1 MAFILTFE
9 GGEVMARSRFTVG
22 TRYKRNEEVSIV
34 RELLVDGKLSV
45 ENQSFGGLS
54 RTTQDELS
62 KAWAR
67 GEIAFEIHGPNTR
80 KPRDIPLITEFT
92 VADFE
97 RLPAKWRDE
106 ARRRLD
112 LIRPLLGLPPEERTN
127 EYIEKYV
134 EGKKKDKSK
143 GKEDSL
149 PAQPDSTN
157 APKQRKNG
165 RKKDQRMGQALSRAS
180 IRMWMNDFLDSGCDL
195 RSLVPGYHQ
204 YKGKGKSRLT
214 AEDEKIINAVLEEC
228 KKQPAK
234 RRAKDVRYDVINRVV
249 DEQGKRPQEELPSLS
264 TMYRRIHKEG
274 FTAILRRQRSH
285 LEKHAEDQV
294 FAGPKP
300 TRILERVEIDDTELD
315 FIVVDLVDRL
325 PIGRPTITKA
335 IDAYSG
341 MPYGFYVGFEPA
353 SYLTIQACLYHGI
366 LPKPDCQKLYGTKH
380 PWPVYGLPETLIVDN
395 GHHYTGNDLDYAC
408 EQLGVLLEWMPVKK
422 PWWKARIESSFYSD
436 DRGLIHTLPGT
447 TFSNVLERGD
457 YDSLRHA
464 CISLEGFMQLLH
476 IFLLDEY
483 AIDWHEG
490 VGKKGG
496 VPMKLWEESVRSGY
510 IPSLHHSVNDL
521 RYILYPGEMRTVQ
534 ASGIDLEALRYQS
547 LALAGLRSYLE
558 SKEYR
563 DRKKSAGNQ
572 DESRKEKVHV
582 KYDPLDL
589 SMLYVYDP
597 RTGHEDWLPVP
608 AVDQEYTKGLSIHKH
623 RVIRN
628 YILRQKKE
636 VDIYELAAAKK
647 HIQEVVEYEYGLTR
661 KVRGRRKAARYLGI
675 GSELM
680 PGAASNVLASPT
692 PQDELMHEEAEKE
705 VEVEGEAKIDAGTE
719 EVANSQAPDDSKSVK
734 KQRKRKKKSSDVPAT
749 GLNIPTAQ
757 ETETASLPKEGWSGD
772 YELP

>member
-1 MAFILTFE
+1 
-9 GGEVMARSRFTVG
+9 MARSRFTVG
-22 TRYKRNEEVSIV
+22 TRYKYNGEVFIV
-34 RELLVDGKLSV
+34 HELLLDGKLSV

-62 KAWAR
+62 KTWAR

-80 KPRDIPLITEFT
+80 KPRDVPIVTEFT

-112 LIRPLLGLPPEERTN
+112 LIRPLLQLPLGECTN
-127 EYIEKYV
+127 EYIEEYV
-134 EGKKKDKSK
+134 DSLKDGQKKDQQK
-143 GKEDSL
+143 GRGASL
-149 PAQPDSTN
+149 PAQPDSAN

-180 IRMWMNDFLDSGCDL
+180 IRNWINDFLDSGCDL
-195 RSLVPGYHQ
+195 RSLVPGYHK

-214 AEDEKIINAVLEEC
+214 SEDEKVINAVLEEC
-228 KKQPAK
+228 KKKPAK
-234 RRAKDVRYDVINRVV
+234 RRARDVRYTVINRIA

-285 LEKHAEDQV
+285 LEKHDEDQV

-341 MPYGFYVGFEPA
+341 MPYGFYVGFEPP

-380 PWPVYGLPETLIVDN
+380 SWPVYGLPETLIVDN
-395 GHHYTGNDLDYAC
+395 GRHYTGYDLDYAC
-408 EQLGVLLEWMPVKK
+408 EQLGILLEFMPVKK
-422 PWWKARIESSFYSD
+422 PWWKAKIESSFYSD

-447 TFSNVLERGD
+447 TFSNILERGD

-464 CISLEGFMQLLH
+464 CISLEGFMELLH
-476 IFLLDEY
+476 VYLLDEY
-483 AIDWHEG
+483 AIDWHDG
-490 VGKKGG
+490 VGKNGG
-496 VPMKLWEESVRSGY
+496 VPMKLWEESVLSGY
-510 IPSLHHSVNDL
+510 IPCLHHNVNDL
-521 RYILYPGEMRTVQ
+521 RYILYPGELRTVQ
-534 ASGIDLEALRYQS
+534 PGGIDLEALRYQHT
-547 LALAGLRSYLE
+547 ALAGLRSYLE
-558 SKEYR
+558 SKEYKDSKR
-563 DRKKSAGNQ
+563 SDDEQDQSRK
-572 DESRKEKVHV
+572 EKEKVHV
-582 KYDPLDL
+582 KYDPMDL

-597 RTGHEDWLPVP
+597 RPDHEDWLSVP

-647 HIQEVVEYEYGLTR
+647 HIQEIVEREYGLTR
-661 KVRGRRKAARYLGI
+661 KIRGRKNSARYLGI
-675 GSELM
+675 GSESA
-680 PGAASNVLASPT
+680 PNTASNT
-692 PQDELMHEEAEKE
+692 PFSRQSQQEETKKE
-705 VEVEGEAKIDAGTE
+705 VGAEGNTKNDSGTE
-719 EVANSQAPDDSKSVK
+719 EVADSQVPDNTKPAK
-734 KQRKRKKKSSDVPAT
+734 KLRKRKDKSSDVPPT
-749 GLNIPTAQ
+749 SVSMPTAQ
-757 ETETASLPKEGWSGD
+757 ELESESSNRTGWSGD

>member
-1 MAFILTFE
+1 
-9 GGEVMARSRFTVG
+9 MARSRFTVG
-22 TRYKRNEEVSIV
+22 TRYKRNGEVFIV
-34 RELLVDGKLSV
+34 HELLLDGKLSV

-80 KPRDIPLITEFT
+80 KPRDIPLVTEFT

-112 LIRPLLGLPPEERTN
+112 LIRPLLELPPEERTN

-134 EGKKKDKSK
+134 EGKKKDQPK
-143 GKEDSL
+143 GPEASL

-165 RKKDQRMGQALSRAS
+165 RKKKQRMGQALSRAS

-214 AEDEKIINAVLEEC
+214 AEDEKIVNAVLEEC
-228 KKQPAK
+228 KKKPAK
-234 RRAKDVRYDVINRVV
+234 RRARDVRYTVINRIA

-285 LEKHAEDQV
+285 LEKHDEDQV
-294 FAGPKP
+294 LAGPKP
-300 TRILERVEIDDTELD
+300 TRINERVEIDDTELD

-335 IDAYSG
+335 IEAYSG
-341 MPYGFYVGFEPA
+341 MPYGFYVGFEPP

-380 PWPVYGLPETLIVDN
+380 SWPVYGLPETLIVDN
-395 GHHYTGNDLDYAC
+395 GRHYTGYDLDYAC
-408 EQLGVLLEWMPVKK
+408 EQLGILLEFMPVKK
-422 PWWKARIESSFYSD
+422 PWWKAKIESSFYSD

-447 TFSNVLERGD
+447 TFSNILERGD

-464 CISLEGFMQLLH
+464 CISLEGFMELLH
-476 IFLLDEY
+476 VYLLDEY
-483 AIDWHEG
+483 AIDWHDG
-490 VGKKGG
+490 VGKNGG
-496 VPMKLWEESVRSGY
+496 VPMKLWEESVLNGY
-510 IPSLHHSVNDL
+510 IPCLHHNVNDL
-521 RYILYPGEMRTVQ
+521 RYILYPGELRTVQ
-534 ASGIDLEALRYQS
+534 PGGIDLEALRYQHP
-547 LALAGLRSYLE
+547 ALAGLRSYLE
-558 SKEYR
+558 SKEYKDSKR
-563 DRKKSAGNQ
+563 SDDEQDQSRK
-572 DESRKEKVHV
+572 EKEKVHV
-582 KYDPLDL
+582 KYDPMDL

-597 RTGHEDWLPVP
+597 RPDHEDWLPVP

-623 RVIRN
+623 RVIRS

-647 HIQEVVEYEYGLTR
+647 HIQEIVEREYGLTR
-661 KVRGRRKAARYLGI
+661 KVRGRKNAARYLGI
-675 GSELM
+675 GSAIASN
-680 PGAASNVLASPT
+680 AASKIPVSHQS
-692 PQDELMHEEAEKE
+692 QDEDTPVESSKKEGEA
-705 VEVEGEAKIDAGTE
+705 EGEAKIDASTE
-719 EVANSQAPDDSKSVK
+719 EVANSQAPDGAKPAK
-734 KQRKRKKKSSDVPAT
+734 KPRKRKNKSSDVPAT
-749 GLNIPTAQ
+749 SLNTPTVQ
-757 ETETASLPKEGWSGD
+757 ETEPESSNKEGWGGD

>member
-1 MAFILTFE
+1 
-9 GGEVMARSRFTVG
+9 MARSRFTVG
-22 TRYKRNEEVSIV
+22 TRYKYNGEVFIV
-34 RELLVDGKLSV
+34 HELLLDGKLSV

-67 GEIAFEIHGPNTR
+67 GEIAFEVHGPNTR
-80 KPRDIPLITEFT
+80 KPRDIPFVTEFT
-92 VADFE
+92 VADFK

-112 LIRPLLGLPPEERTN
+112 LIRPLLLLPPEERTN
-127 EYIEKYV
+127 GYIEKYV
-134 EGKKKDKSK
+134 EGKKQEQQKDKKASQ
-143 GKEDSL
+143 
-149 PAQPDSTN
+149 PAQPDMAN

-165 RKKDQRMGQALSRAS
+165 RKKGQQMGQALSRAS
-180 IRMWMNDFLDSGCDL
+180 IRMWMSDFLDSGCDL
-195 RSLVPGYHQ
+195 RSLVPGYHR

-234 RRAKDVRYDVINRVV
+234 RRARDVRSTVINRIV

-264 TMYRRIHKEG
+264 TMYRRIYKEG
-274 FTAILRRQRSH
+274 FTAILRRQRSP

-300 TRILERVEIDDTELD
+300 TRINERVEIDDTELD

-341 MPYGFYVGFEPA
+341 MPYGFYVGFESA

-380 PWPVYGLPETLIVDN
+380 SWPVYGLPETLIVDN
-395 GHHYTGNDLDYAC
+395 GRHYTGNDLDYAC
-408 EQLGVLLEWMPVKK
+408 EQLGVILEWMPVKK
-422 PWWKARIESSFYSD
+422 PWWKAKIESSFYSD

-447 TFSNVLERGD
+447 TFSNILERGD
-457 YDSLRHA
+457 YDSFRHA

-483 AIDWHEG
+483 AIDWHDG
-490 VGKKGG
+490 LGKYGG
-496 VPMKLWEESVRSGY
+496 VPIKLWEESVLSGY
-510 IPSLHHSVNDL
+510 IPCLHHNVNDL
-521 RYILYPGEMRTVQ
+521 RYILYPGELRTVQ
-534 ASGIDLEALRYQS
+534 PGGIELEALRYQHP
-547 LALAGLRSYLE
+547 ALAGLRSYLE
-558 SKEYR
+558 SKEYKN
-563 DRKKSAGNQ
+563 RKKSNDGK
-572 DESRKEKVHV
+572 DESRKRKEQTHV
-582 KYDPLDL
+582 KYDPMDL
-589 SMLYVYDP
+589 SILYVYDP
-597 RTGHEDWLPVP
+597 RPDHEDWLPVP
-608 AVDQEYTKGLSIHKH
+608 AIDQEYTKGLSIHKH
-623 RVIRN
+623 RVIRK

-647 HIQEVVEYEYGLTR
+647 HIQEIVEHEYGLTR
-661 KVRGRRKAARYLGI
+661 KIRGRKQAARYLGI
-675 GSELM
+675 GSESM
-680 PGAASNVLASPT
+680 PGAIANRQASPQ
-692 PQDELMHEEAEKE
+692 PQNEQTHGDAKKEAET
-705 VEVEGEAKIDAGTE
+705 EGEAKIDAGTG
-719 EVANSQAPDDSKSVK
+719 EVANSQAPNGTKLAR
-734 KQRKRKKKSSDVPAT
+734 KQRNSKNKSSEVPAT
-749 GLNIPTAQ
+749 DLNTSAVQ
-757 ETETASLPKEGWSGD
+757 ETEPVSSQKEGWSGD

>member
-1 MAFILTFE
+1 
-9 GGEVMARSRFTVG
+9 MARSRFTIG
-22 TRYKRNEEVSIV
+22 TRYKRNEEVFLV
-34 RELLVDGKLSV
+34 RELLVDDKLSV
-45 ENQSFGGLS
+45 ENQSFGGLFH
-54 RTTQDELS
+54 TTQDELCQ
-62 KAWAR
+62 AWAR
-67 GEIAFEIHGPNTR
+67 GEIEFEIHGPNTR
-80 KPRDIPLITEFT
+80 KPRDVPLVTEFSI
-92 VADFE
+92 ADFE
-97 RLPAKWRDE
+97 RLPAKWRGE

-112 LIRPLLGLPPEERTN
+112 LIRPLLKLPLEECTN
-127 EYIEKYV
+127 EYIEEYV
-134 EGKKKDKSK
+134 ASLKKGQEKDLQK
-143 GKEDSL
+143 GQQSSL
-149 PAQPDSTN
+149 PAQSDSTN

-165 RKKDQRMGQALSRAS
+165 RKKGQQVGQALSRAS

-214 AEDEKIINAVLEEC
+214 SEDDKAINAVLEEC
-228 KKQPAK
+228 KKKPAK
-234 RRAKDVRYDVINRVV
+234 RRARDVHYDVINRIA
-249 DEQGKRPQEELPSLS
+249 DNQGKRLQEDLPSLS
-264 TMYRRIHKEG
+264 TMYRRIHKAG
-274 FTAILRRQRSH
+274 FTSVLRRQRSR
-285 LEKHAEDQV
+285 LEKHDEDQV

-300 TRILERVEIDDTELD
+300 TRILERIEMDDTELD

-366 LPKPDCQKLYGTKH
+366 LPKPDCQALYGTKH
-380 PWPVYGLPETLIVDN
+380 SWPVYGLPETLIVDN
-395 GHHYTGNDLDYAC
+395 GNHYTGNDIDFAC

-476 IFLLDEY
+476 IFLLDQY
-483 AIDWHEG
+483 AIDWHDG

-496 VPMKLWEESVRSGY
+496 VPMKLWEESVHSGY
-510 IPSLHHSVNDL
+510 IPSLHHNVNDL

-534 ASGIDLEALRYQS
+534 ASGIDLEALRYQCP
-547 LALAGLRSYLE
+547 ALAGLRSYLE

-563 DRKKSAGNQ
+563 DRKKPASNK
-572 DESRKEKVHV
+572 DESRKEKEKVHV

-597 RTGHEDWLPVP
+597 RPGHENWLPVP

-623 RVIRN
+623 KVIRN

-661 KVRGRRKAARYLGI
+661 KVRGRKKAARYLGI
-675 GSELM
+675 GSEST
-680 PGAASNVLASPT
+680 PGAASNVQASFP
-692 PQDELMHEEAEKE
+692 PQNELEHEEAEKE
-705 VEVEGEAKIDAGTE
+705 VEAEGGTKIEAGTDE
-719 EVANSQAPDDSKSVK
+719 IPNSQIPDDSKSAK
-734 KQRKRKKKSSDVPAT
+734 KQRKRKKNSSDVPAS
-749 GLNIPTAQ
+749 GLNTPTVQ
-757 ETETASLPKEGWSGD
+757 EKEPATSPKEGWSGD

>member
-1 MAFILTFE
+1 
-9 GGEVMARSRFTVG
+9 MARSRFTVG
-22 TRYKRNEEVSIV
+22 TRYKRNEEVFIV

-45 ENQSFGGLS
+45 ENQSFGGLFH
-54 RTTQDELS
+54 TTQDDLS
-62 KAWAR
+62 KAWAC

-112 LIRPLLGLPPEERTN
+112 LIRPLLELPPEERTN

-134 EGKKKDKSK
+134 EGKKKDQPK
-143 GKEDSL
+143 GQEASL
-149 PAQPDSTN
+149 PAQPASAN

-165 RKKDQRMGQALSRAS
+165 RKKKQRIGQALSRAS

-214 AEDEKIINAVLEEC
+214 AEDEKIINAVLEKC

-234 RRAKDVRYDVINRVV
+234 RRARDVRSIVIN
-249 DEQGKRPQEELPSLS
+249 DIADKQGKRPQEKLPSLS
-264 TMYRRIHKEG
+264 TMFRRIHKAG
-274 FTAILRRQRSH
+274 FTAVLRRQRSH
-285 LEKHAEDQV
+285 LEKHDEDQA

-300 TRILERVEIDDTELD
+300 TRILERIEIDDTSLD

-341 MPYGFYVGFEPA
+341 MPYGFYVGFEPP

-366 LPKPDCQKLYGTKH
+366 LPKPDCQQIYGTKH
-380 PWPVYGLPETLIVDN
+380 SWPVYGLPETLIVDN
-395 GHHYTGNDLDYAC
+395 GRHYTGYDLDYAC
-408 EQLGVLLEWMPVKK
+408 EQLGVLLEFMPVKK
-422 PWWKARIESSFYSD
+422 PWWKAKIESSFYSD

-447 TFSNVLERGD
+447 TFSNILERGD

-476 IFLLDEY
+476 VYLLDEY
-483 AIDWHEG
+483 AIDWHDG
-490 VGKKGG
+490 VGKNGG
-496 VPMKLWEESVRSGY
+496 VPMKLWEESVLSGY
-510 IPSLHHSVNDL
+510 IPCLHHNVNDL
-521 RYILYPGEMRTVQ
+521 RYILYPGELRTVQ

-547 LALAGLRSYLE
+547 SALAGLRSYLE
-558 SKEYR
+558 SKPYK
-563 DRKKSAGNQ
+563 DRKKP
-572 DESRKEKVHV
+572 DDKKYESRKEKEKVHV
-582 KYDPLDL
+582 KYDPMDL

-597 RTGHEDWLPVP
+597 RPDHEDWLPVP

-623 RVIRN
+623 RVIRS
-628 YILRQKKE
+628 YILRKKKE

-647 HIQEVVEYEYGLTR
+647 HIQEIVEHEYGLTR
-661 KVRGRRKAARYLGI
+661 KIRGRKKAARYLGI
-675 GSELM
+675 GSESA
-680 PGAASNVLASPT
+680 PNAVSNT
-692 PQDELMHEEAEKE
+692 PVSRQPQGEHVQEETKKVVEAEGDVKN
-705 VEVEGEAKIDAGTE
+705 DSGTE
-719 EVANSQAPDDSKSVK
+719 EVANSQASDGKKPDKET
-734 KQRKRKKKSSDVPAT
+734 RKRKDKRSYASSTSVNT
-749 GLNIPTAQ
+749 PTVQ
-757 ETETASLPKEGWSGD
+757 ETEPESSNKEGWGGD

>member
-1 MAFILTFE
+1 
-9 GGEVMARSRFTVG
+9 MARARFTVG
-22 TRYKRNEEVSIV
+22 TRYKYNGEVFIV
-34 RELLVDGKLSV
+34 HELLLEGKLSV

-67 GEIAFEIHGPNTR
+67 GEIAFEVHGPNTR
-80 KPRDIPLITEFT
+80 KPRDIPIVTEFT
-92 VADFE
+92 VADFK

-112 LIRPLLGLPPEERTN
+112 LIRPLLQLPLEERTN

-134 EGKKKDKSK
+134 EEKKELQEGKKAFQ
-143 GKEDSL
+143 
-149 PAQPDSTN
+149 PAQPDSAN
-157 APKQRKNG
+157 NPKQQKSG
-165 RKKDQRMGQALSRAS
+165 RKKGQQTGQALSRTS
-180 IRMWMNDFLDSGCDL
+180 IRRWMNDFLDSGCDL
-195 RSLVPGYHQ
+195 RSLVPGYHR

-214 AEDEKIINAVLEEC
+214 AADDKIINAVLEEY

-234 RRAKDVRYDVINRVV
+234 RRARDVRSTVINRIV

-264 TMYRRIHKEG
+264 TMYRRIHKAG
-274 FTAILRRQRSH
+274 FTVILRRQRSP

-300 TRILERVEIDDTELD
+300 TRILERIEIDDTVLD
-315 FIVVDLVDRL
+315 FIVVDLIDRL

-341 MPYGFYVGFEPA
+341 MPYGFYVGFEPP

-380 PWPVYGLPETLIVDN
+380 AWSVYGLPETLIVDN
-395 GHHYTGNDLDYAC
+395 GRHYTGNDLDYAC

-436 DRGLIHTLPGT
+436 DRGLIHSLPGT
-447 TFSNVLERGD
+447 TFSNILERGD

-476 IFLLDEY
+476 VYLLDEY
-483 AIDWHEG
+483 AVDWHG
-490 VGKKGG
+490 GAGKYGG
-496 VPMKLWEESVRSGY
+496 VPMKLWEESVLSGY
-510 IPSLHHSVNDL
+510 IPCLHHNVDDL
-521 RYILYPGEMRTVQ
+521 RYILYPGELRTVQ
-534 ASGIDLEALRYQS
+534 PGGIDLEALRYQHP
-547 LALAGLRSYLE
+547 ALAGLRGYLA
-558 SKEYR
+558 SKEYK
-563 DRKKSAGNQ
+563 DRKKSD
-572 DESRKEKVHV
+572 DEKDELRKGKEKVHV
-582 KYDPLDL
+582 KYDPMDL

-597 RTGHEDWLPVP
+597 RPDHEDWLPVP
-608 AVDQEYTKGLSIHKH
+608 AIDQEYTKGLSIHKH
-623 RVIRN
+623 RVIRS

-647 HIQEVVEYEYGLTR
+647 HIQEIVEHEYGLTR
-661 KVRGRRKAARYLGI
+661 KIRGRKQAARYLGI
-675 GSELM
+675 GSEST
-680 PGAASNVLASPT
+680 PGAVSNRPASPR
-692 PQDELMHEEAEKE
+692 PQNERAHGDAKKE
-705 VEVEGEAKIDAGTE
+705 VEAEGEAKIDPGTE
-719 EVANSQAPDDSKSVK
+719 EVANAQAPDGTKPAK
-734 KQRKRKKKSSDVPAT
+734 KGRNRKNKSSDVPAT
-749 GLNIPTAQ
+749 DLNTPTIQ
-757 ETETASLPKEGWSGD
+757 ETESASSQKEGWSGD